1 VSPAICPL
9 ISIPLLKVLAPA
21 NVYAS
26 VFTIPLAL
34 ALASATD
41 PVNVYVVPLLLPLN
55 VSGAVPLA
63 LIELI
68 LSLSFKS

>member
-1 VSPAICPL
+1 MPL
-9 ISIPLLKVLAPA
+9 SKVFTPLK
-21 NVYAS
+21 VYAS
-26 VFTIPLAL
+26 VFTTPLAL
-34 ALASATD
+34 ALASAID